1 MSDYRRTSQMIINTK
16 QKLTPGRESDFN
28 LAECIAGAPIAC
40 YDPDYTAVFGCYN
53 EHAEKPLVIW
63 VTHLD
68 SGIPW
73 AESMWSDGKQYIF
86 AGPLDL
92 HMAPKTVTWWARFY
106 TYTFRGTLYVN
117 CTVRRQSDHYD
128 LTFPSVW
135 LGPALPVEIEE

>member
-1 MSDYRRTSQMIINTK
+1 MIINTK

-40 YDPDYTAVFGCYN
+40 RDPDYTAVFGCYN

-63 VTHLD
+63 VSRIGWD
-68 SGIPW
+68 APW
-73 AESMWSDGKQYIF
+73 AESMWSDGKLS
-86 AGPLDL
+86 PCDPCRLDL

-106 TYTFRGTLYVN
+106 TYTFRGALYVN